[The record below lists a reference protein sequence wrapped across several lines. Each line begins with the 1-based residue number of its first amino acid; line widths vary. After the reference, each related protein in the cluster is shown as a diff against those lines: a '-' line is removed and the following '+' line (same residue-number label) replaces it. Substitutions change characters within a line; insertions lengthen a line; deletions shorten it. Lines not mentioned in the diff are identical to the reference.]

1 MFHTAPLHN
10 SMWSSLLIAAG
21 IQPRRPVGITVLVVL
36 QIITGVFNV
45 VLSVL
50 LAAVYA
56 FALVLLGMPSL
67 GIFLAILAFVF
78 LVLGVFSFVIAYGL
92 WSGKRWAWIA
102 TVVLAILGLASSSV
116 GLIFGNFFD
125 IVSITLYAITLAYLM
140 TRSVRFY
147 FGRVTNPAAYYQ
159 SAHSTPYQGRIS
171 APQNFFQSPTLPYT
185 QPNYGLPPG
194 RIGMC
199 PNCSST
205 VDTTQ
210 RYCWRCG
217 FRYGY

>member
-1 MFHTAPLHN
+1 
-10 SMWSSLLIAAG
+10 MWSLLIVAG
-21 IQPRRPVGITVLVVL
+21 IQPRRSVGITVLVIL
-36 QIITGVFNV
+36 QIIAGVFNI

-50 LAAVYA
+50 LAVVYA
-56 FALVLLGMPSL
+56 FALVLLGIPSV
-67 GIFLAILAFVF
+67 GIFLVILAFIF

-92 WSGKRWAWIA
+92 WSGKRWAWVA
-102 TVVLAILGLASSSV
+102 TVVLAIIGLVSSSV
-116 GLIFGNFFD
+116 GLIFRNFFD
-125 IVSITLYAITLAYLM
+125 FVSIILYAITLAYLM

-147 FGRVTNPAAYYQ
+147 FGRVTNSPAYYQ
-159 SAHSTPYQGRIS
+159 SAYSTPYQGIS
-171 APQNFFQSPTLPYT
+171 SPQNFQSPMPRYS

-194 RIGMC
+194 RIGIC

-210 RYCWRCG
+210 RYCSRCG